1 MQGHARLMRSLVI
14 AVVFVTLALAN
25 STEDDVVERTLSDDY
40 SSAVNEISFVEEF
53 AGVARISGTCLI
65 VGGDNRVKYRA
76 RISKAACSKSC
87 RGGKDPRRKCTWKA
101 LVLENPRSRN
111 PSLEN
116 HYLKTPKNLPVCRT

>member
-1 MQGHARLMRSLVI
+1 MRGHARAMRSLVI

-25 STEDDVVERTLSDDY
+25 STEDDVVERTLSNSY

-53 AGVARISGTCLI
+53 AGVARTSGTCLI

-87 RGGKDPRRKCTWKA
+87 RGKDPQRKC
-101 LVLENPRSRN
+101 LEQ
-111 PSLEN
+111 
-116 HYLKTPKNLPVCRT
+116 H